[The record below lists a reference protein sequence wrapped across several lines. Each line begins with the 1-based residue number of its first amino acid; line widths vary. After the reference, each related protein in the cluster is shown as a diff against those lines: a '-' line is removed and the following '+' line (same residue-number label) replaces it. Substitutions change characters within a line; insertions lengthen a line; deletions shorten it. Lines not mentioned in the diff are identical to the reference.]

1 MKNVALIGI
10 GPHAKRI
17 YLEYFKKHKVNLAL
31 VVELDSKKK
40 STREYLRTHNY
51 NNTKLFTIPDS
62 MKDNEHLSDLL
73 FNQLFAVCE
82 TLEIT
87 HIMISTEPKA
97 HFMYLEF
104 ALKNNIHVLTDK
116 PITVTKNMTSFSS
129 IRKVRDQY
137 YRILDLAKHSK
148 ANCKV
153 MCQRQYHRGYDEV
166 KKVLRDTV
174 MKYQIPITYIDIFH
188 SDGNWEMPH
197 DLDKENHP
205 YKYGY
210 GKLFHSGY
218 HFIDLLSDFIKIN
231 DCLGN
236 NKKIVRGEVFSK
248 VFTPNDELQC
258 INLDDYKR
266 LFQDQNIPVFYTK
279 NPKMKFKKYGEKNY
293 HGLFSFYNKQGLTMT
308 TANLNLLHDGVSRR
322 SWIQTK
328 DFYKNNGRI
337 RHERIDIE
345 VGHLLNIQIHSYQSK
360 EISER
365 TDNETEVGG
374 LEHFDI
380 YFFKNPLL
388 NDQPFKKIHLC
399 DLYSSKEK
407 ENIQGFNEL
416 SREDFI
422 TNFLKNNDCKGDIK
436 DQALAIEILYAC
448 SKGIYNHY
456 KNINKVEKIQMRNDF
471 TYPFDIK
478 RMCRYSNL
486 MDPNLE
492 KKLINHFICFDDIY
506 QIDVMMNYIKSKR
519 WYEVYMV
526 IDDDKTLVSGL
537 LTRVFRN
544 KILAILYYYYL
555 SYLGKYK
562 KILKLSKIIEY
573 SKLRRIND
581 LYKN

>member
-1 MKNVALIGI
+1 MKNVALVGI

-137 YRILDLAKHSK
+137 YRILELANRSK

-166 KKVLRDTV
+166 KKVLHDTV
-174 MKYQIPITYIDIFH
+174 MKYQLPITYIDIFH

-210 GKLFHSGY
+210 GNLFHSGY

-266 LFQDQNIPVFYTK
+266 LFQDQNIPGFYTE
-279 NPKMKFKKYGEKNY
+279 NSKMKFKKYGEKNY
-293 HGLFSFYNKQGLTMT
+293 HGLFTFYNKQGLTMT

-407 ENIQGFNEL
+407 ENIQGFNEF

-471 TYPFDIK
+471 TYPFDGSQF
-478 RMCRYSNL
+478 R
-486 MDPNLE
+486 
-492 KKLINHFICFDDIY
+492 KKVD
-506 QIDVMMNYIKSKR
+506 
-519 WYEVYMV
+519 
-526 IDDDKTLVSGL
+526 
-537 LTRVFRN
+537 
-544 KILAILYYYYL
+544 
-555 SYLGKYK
+555 
-562 KILKLSKIIEY
+562 
-573 SKLRRIND
+573 
-581 LYKN
+581 

>member
-266 LFQDQNIPVFYTK
+266 LFQDQNIPGFYTE
-279 NPKMKFKKYGEKNY
+279 NSKMKFKKYGEKNY
-293 HGLFSFYNKQGLTMT
+293 HGLFTFYNKQGLTMT

-337 RHERIDIE
+337 RHERIDVE

-416 SREDFI
+416 SRENFI

-478 RMCRYSNL
+478 KMCRYSNL
-486 MDPNLE
+486 MDPYLE

-506 QIDVMMNYIKSKR
+506 QIDVMMNYIKSKHL
-519 WYEVYMV
+519 YEVYMV

-573 SKLRRIND
+573 TKLRKIND

>member
-1 MKNVALIGI
+1 MKNVALVGI

-137 YRILDLAKHSK
+137 YRILELANRSK

-166 KKVLRDTV
+166 KKVLHDTV
-174 MKYQIPITYIDIFH
+174 MKYQLPITYIDIFH

-210 GKLFHSGY
+210 GNLFHSGY

-360 EISER
+360 EISKR

>member
-1 MKNVALIGI
+1 MKNVALIGV

-31 VVELDSKKK
+31 VVELDSKKRLTK
-40 STREYLRTHNY
+40 DYLYSHNFKH
-51 NNTKLFTIPDS
+51 TKIFTIPDS
-62 MKDNEHLSDLL
+62 MKDNEHLSELL
-73 FNQLFAVCE
+73 FNQLVAVCE

-116 PITVTKNMTSFSS
+116 PITVTKNMTSLSS
-129 IRKVRDQY
+129 IRRVRDQY
-137 YRILDLAKHSK
+137 YKILELAKDSK

-166 KKVLRDTV
+166 KRVLRETV
-174 MKYQIPITYIDIFH
+174 MEYQIPITYIDIFH

-236 NKKIVRGEVFSK
+236 NKKIVKGEVFSK

-258 INLDDYKR
+258 INIEDYKR
-266 LFQDQNIPVFYTK
+266 LFQNHDVPSFYTE
-279 NPKMKFKKYGEKNY
+279 NSGLRFKKYGEKNY
-293 HGLFSFYNKQGLTMT
+293 HGLFTFYNKQGLTMT
-308 TANLNLLHDGVSRR
+308 TASLNLLHDGVSRR
-322 SWIQTK
+322 SWIETR
-328 DFYKNNGRI
+328 DFYKSNGRI

-365 TDNETEVGG
+365 TDNETGVGG

-388 NDQPFKKIHLC
+388 NDQPFKEIHLS

-422 TNFLKNNDCKGDIK
+422 TNFLQNNDCKGDIK
-436 DQALAIEILYAC
+436 DQALAIEILYSC
-448 SKGIYNHY
+448 SKGIRNHY
-456 KNINKVEKIQMRNDF
+456 KNIKRVETIQMRND
-471 TYPFDIK
+471 YPFDIK
-478 RMCRYSNL
+478 KLCRYSNL
-486 MDPNLE
+486 LNVRLE
-492 KKLINHFICFDDIY
+492 KKLVNQFTCFDDIY
-506 QIDVMMNYIKSKR
+506 QIDVMMNYVESKKL
-519 WYEVYMV
+519 YEVYMV

-537 LTRVFRN
+537 LTRVF
-544 KILAILYYYYL
+544 KSKLSAKMYYFFL

-562 KILKLSKIIEY
+562 KILKLGSIIEHT
-573 SKLRRIND
+573 KI
-581 LYKN
+581 KNFDY